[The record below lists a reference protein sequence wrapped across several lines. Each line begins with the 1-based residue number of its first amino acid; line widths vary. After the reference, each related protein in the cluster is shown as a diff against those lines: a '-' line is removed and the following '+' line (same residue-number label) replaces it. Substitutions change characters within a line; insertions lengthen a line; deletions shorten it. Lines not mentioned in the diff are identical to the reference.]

1 MPTITRTWLAFAA
14 IGTGLIHLAL
24 VIGAPLALGIVLAAL
39 GLAEFGWGV
48 LTFARDHV
56 PLARAALIV
65 AIAPML
71 AWGLLLVISTLAEM
85 PGIAA
90 SVAFVPLAVATAFEL
105 FAALV
110 LARHLRLGAAEARG
124 IPSVGRYLIAI
135 VAGGL
140 VVAAMTTP
148 ALAATQAG
156 QFAQPHSDATEPAFY
171 LQLPEHGAGH

>member
-24 VIGAPLALGIVLAAL
+24 VIGAPLALGLVFAAL

-48 LTFARDHV
+48 LTFAREEV
-56 PLARAALIV
+56 PLARVALIV
-65 AIAPML
+65 AIAPVL

-90 SVAFVPLAVATAFEL
+90 SVPFVPLAVATVFEL
-105 FAALV
+105 FAATV
-110 LARHLRLGAAEARG
+110 LARHLRRDSRDERG
-124 IPSVGRYLIAI
+124 IPSVGRYLTAI

-156 QFAQPHSDATEPAFY
+156 QFAQPHGETPPPGFE
-171 LQLPEHGAGH
+171 LNLPEHGTGH